1 MPDAVIVA
9 AARTPIGRAY
19 KGTLRDL
26 RPDDLA
32 VRAVRAALAQV
43 PSLDP
48 CDIDDLLLGC
58 GSPGGEQGFNVGR
71 VVFEKGVHVLIEAW
85 PGVLAQQPGA
95 RLVSEHGAQHGADHA
110 GAECAVGDRPHRADQ
125 RSGEPTRDEPADE

>member
-1 MPDAVIVA
+1 MVRGASVPEEETFVSDAVIVA

-32 VRAVRAALAQV
+32 VRAVSAALAQV

-48 CDIDDLLLGC
+48 RDIDDLLLGC
-58 GSPGGEQGFNVGR
+58 G
-71 VVFEKGVHVLIEAW
+71 
-85 PGVLAQQPGA
+85 
-95 RLVSEHGAQHGADHA
+95 
-110 GAECAVGDRPHRADQ
+110 
-125 RSGEPTRDEPADE
+125 